1 MTHQQKAATVLHS
14 LIALN
19 TCAIGLSEYLRTF
32 EVHGTVK
39 HRLKIFESHLKCL
52 HRDITTNLS
61 ESDRAIFNKEF
72 SDRDIEVYG
81 SIFSMLANMTDTDR
95 DFVENFITN
104 YAKQGDAV
112 HEAQQVQEA
121 I

>member
-1 MTHQQKAATVLHS
+1 M
-14 LIALN
+14 
-19 TCAIGLSEYLRTF
+19 
-32 EVHGTVK
+32 
-39 HRLKIFESHLKCL
+39 ESHLKNL
-52 HRDITTNLS
+52 HLDITLHMREQDRNIFMFEFTN
-61 ESDRAIFNKEF
+61 
-72 SDRDIEVYG
+72 RDIEVYG